1 MNYSDVLA
9 NARQCIGKYCKACPV
24 CNGVACKNQIPG
36 PGAKGV
42 GDTAIRNYNKW
53 ADIRVNM
60 DTLCENG
67 TPDTHV
73 ELFGRSFKYPFFA
86 GPVGAVNLHYSDT
99 YTDMTYNDVL
109 VRACAESS
117 IAAFTGDGTNPD
129 VMTMATK
136 AIGNADGCGVPT
148 IKPWNID
155 TIKEKMAQAKASG
168 CFAVAMD
175 VDAAGLPFL
184 KNMTPPAG
192 SKSVAELAEIVKL
205 AERPFIVK
213 GVMTVKGAL
222 KAKEAGA
229 AAIVVSNHG
238 GRVLDQCPATAEV
251 LPEIAAALKD
261 TGVKVLVDGG
271 IRTGVDVFKALAL
284 GADGV
289 LIGRPFVTAVYGG
302 GAVRAAYK
310 QAELGY
316 DIALCDEEFTQLD
329 VRYAAEYTYWN
340 LSAMELY
347 AASMRQYVNIIR
359 SLKEV
364 VDRRF
369 AEGYIAKGDVLM
381 IDARLSEAQYGLVS
395 AEQNYT
401 VALHNFNILRGT
413 DPDLAVELAQGIRDS
428 LPQPVRVL
436 PDEVLGRR
444 PDYMAARLR
453 SEQADAGIRA
463 ARAPFNPQLSV
474 GVGGMWQPYYP
485 NSTGATTVDGSAF
498 VKLTLPIFHWG
509 ERRRAT
515 GAARA
520 VQRQSEWNTALLHDN
535 IVRDEMNGWTALVNS
550 RAQVDAT
557 EQSLRIA
564 GENLDISTYS
574 YGEGLSTILD
584 VLQAQLSWIQLYTNA
599 IKAHYNYAVAVS
611 DYLRI
616 TAQ

>member
-1 MNYSDVLA
+1 MQGAEAPRKTKGKSGGKTDELFRCFGQCPPVH
-9 NARQCIGKYCKACPV
+9 RQILQGLPV

-109 VRACAESS
+109 VRACAESG

-251 LPEIAAALKD
+251 LPEIAAALKG

-289 LIGRPFVTAVYGG
+289 LICRPFVTAVYGG
-302 GAVRAAYK
+302 G
-310 QAELGY
+310 
-316 DIALCDEEFTQLD
+316 EEG
-329 VRYAAEYTYWN
+329 V
-340 LSAMELY
+340 
-347 AASMRQYVNIIR
+347 
-359 SLKEV
+359 KC
-364 VDRRF
+364 
-369 AEGYIAKGDVLM
+369 YIDK
-381 IDARLSEAQYGLVS
+381 
-395 AEQNYT
+395 
-401 VALHNFNILRGT
+401 
-413 DPDLAVELAQGIRDS
+413 LAGELADTMQ
-428 LPQPVRVL
+428 
-436 PDEVLGRR
+436 
-444 PDYMAARLR
+444 MC
-453 SEQADAGIRA
+453 
-463 ARAPFNPQLSV
+463 
-474 GVGGMWQPYYP
+474 
-485 NSTGATTVDGSAF
+485 GAHS
-498 VKLTLPIFHWG
+498 I
-509 ERRRAT
+509 E
-515 GAARA
+515 
-520 VQRQSEWNTALLHDN
+520 E
-535 IVRDEMNGWTALVNS
+535 
-550 RAQVDAT
+550 
-557 EQSLRIA
+557 
-564 GENLDISTYS
+564 
-574 YGEGLSTILD
+574 
-584 VLQAQLSWIQLYTNA
+584 
-599 IKAHYNYAVAVS
+599 
-611 DYLRI
+611 I
-616 TAQ
+616 TADMVRI